1 MGSELSDEVLEFV
14 KANGPVLPS
23 EVGKYIGR
31 DILIS
36 SAILS
41 ELVSRKLILISKAK
55 IGGSP
60 VYYAPGQEEK
70 LERLYPSLNEK
81 DRQTYDMLK
90 EQRIMD
96 DSEADPL
103 TRVSLRMIK
112 DFAIPFSFEGRQLWR
127 WHLLPEKEAV
137 SIARQGRAE
146 FAEEA
151 QKRKKVPEV
160 PEQIIISQAGQKSE
174 QPSIASSIEFAIKHS
189 TKLVPLGEKP
199 GKAKEK
205 APEKIREEQE
215 KPKRERVQAAAKK
228 KEEGSFLAQA
238 KEFLSSNSIEIS
250 EELDSGKKAE
260 YDFIVKIPSNVGS
273 IEYFC
278 RARKKASVN
287 EDDLSSAYVQAQLRK
302 LPCLFITTGRLTKRA
317 SEILSRDFRNMAVK
331 NI

>member
-31 DILIS
+31 EILIS
-36 SAILS
+36 SALLS
-41 ELVSRKLILISKAK
+41 ELVSRKLIFISKAK

-70 LERLYPSLNEK
+70 LERLYASLNEK

-90 EQRIMD
+90 EQRIIE
-96 DSEADPL
+96 DSETDPL
-103 TRVSLRMIK
+103 TRVSLRMIR
-112 DFAIPFSFEGRQLWR
+112 DFAVPFTFEGRQFWR

-137 SIARQGRAE
+137 SIAKQGKAAI
-146 FAEEA
+146 AEEA
-151 QKRKKVPEV
+151 PREKKA
-160 PEQIIISQAGQKSE
+160 PEQIRIFQAGQKSE

-189 TKLVPLGEKP
+189 TKLITSEEKP
-199 GKAKEK
+199 GKVREK
-205 APEKIREEQE
+205 VPEKISEEPK
-215 KPKRERVQAAAKK
+215 KPKHERAPKQMAKK
-228 KEEGSFLAQA
+228 KEDTSFLLQA
-238 KEFLSSNSIEIS
+238 REFLSSNSIEIA
-250 EELDSGKKAE
+250 ETLDSGKKME

-273 IEYFC
+273 LEYFC
-278 RARKKASVN
+278 RARKKAAIN

-302 LPCLFITTGRLTKRA
+302 LPCLFITTGKLTKRA
-317 SEILSRDFRNMAVK
+317 SEILSRDFRNMNVK